1 MAVVLDSSVVV
12 GFLDRSDDLHA
23 PADKA
28 VRDLLDSHRLFVS
41 VITYA
46 EVLTGARLGHHDE
59 EHVVGFFTDLVSG
72 IVPVDVAIGDC
83 AARLRAGTK
92 SLAMPDA
99 LIVAT
104 AEINPEVELLVSGDG
119 DVAKVKDL
127 GCPIHL
133 VVASRS

>member
-12 GFLDRSDDLHA
+12 AFLDRSDDLHVA
-23 PADKA
+23 ADEA
-28 VRDLLDSHRLFVS
+28 VRDLLGSHRLFVS

-59 EHVVGFFTDLVSG
+59 EHVMGFFTDLVS
-72 IVPVDVAIGDC
+72 IVVPVDVAIGDC
-83 AARLRAGTK
+83 AARLRAGAK

-104 AEINPEVELLVSGDG
+104 AETNPEVELLVSGDG
-119 DVAKVKDL
+119 DVAKAKGL
-127 GCPIHL
+127 GCPVQLIG
-133 VVASRS
+133 AGRT